1 MGYKSRYDKGDWVA
15 LCDSCG
21 RKFKASHL
29 KRRWDGLMVCHEDWE
44 PRQTQ
49 DYVRGK
55 AEKQIPVWTRSEPA
69 DTMVLSCTTNT
80 AVAGESISG
89 CAIAGISV
97 YSGYVPASTFTP

>member
-1 MGYKSRYDKGDWVA
+1 MGYKARYEKGDWVA

-69 DTMVLSCTTNT
+69 DDFVDVGSISAIAGLATAGT
-80 AVAGESISG
+80 AVAGTYMASGSI
-89 CAIAGISV
+89 
-97 YSGYVPASTFTP
+97 PLSTFTP

>member
-49 DYVRGK
+49 DYVRGR
-55 AEKQIPVWTRSEPA
+55 AEKQIPVWTRSEPS
-69 DTMVLSCTTNT
+69 DGFELDCNT
-80 AVAGESISG
+80 RTGITGWAIAG
-89 CAIAGISV
+89 CAITSNMAYQGE
-97 YSGYVPASTFTP
+97 PLTSTFP